1 MALICLAVEKNV
13 SLRRVNDTCM
23 DKRLYIVAGCNGAGK
38 TTASF
43 TLLPEIWD
51 CNEFVNADEIAR
63 GLSPLNPE
71 SVAVQAGRIM
81 LARIDELLRLGKTFS
96 IETTLATRS
105 YVHLIKK
112 AHAKGY
118 VVHLLFFW
126 LNSPEVAIQRVAKRV
141 SEGGHNIPSDI
152 VRRRYNLGIANFFNL
167 YKDIVDTWMLVDN
180 ACNPRVIVATEER
193 IIEVKRYKQIQ
204 NYVK

>member
-1 MALICLAVEKNV
+1 M
-13 SLRRVNDTCM
+13 RHVNDICM
-23 DKRLYIVAGCNGAGK
+23 DKKLYIVAGCNGAGK

-71 SVAVQAGRIM
+71 SVAMQAGRIM
-81 LARIDELLRLGKTFS
+81 LARIDELLQLGKTFS

-105 YVHLIKK
+105 YVQLIKK
-112 AHAKGY
+112 AHAMGY

-141 SEGGHNIPSDI
+141 SEGGHNIPCEI

-180 ACNPRVIVATEER
+180 ASNPRVIVATEER
-193 IIEVKRYKQIQ
+193 IIEVKRYQQIQ